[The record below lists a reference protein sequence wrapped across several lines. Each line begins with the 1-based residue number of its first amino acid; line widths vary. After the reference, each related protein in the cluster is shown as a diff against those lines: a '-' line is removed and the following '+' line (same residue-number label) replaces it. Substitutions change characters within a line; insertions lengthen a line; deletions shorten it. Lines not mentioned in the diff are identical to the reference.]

1 MIKEIATGV
10 ITVVALTIGATAV
23 TQGVSSHDLIQTNKQ
38 SYTKSLQAKNRYDR
52 LTKDLTKDQVA
63 KAMTKGQVNLDD
75 AKKDATDR
83 VNNAFNVAYN
93 NVGGDQYGEAKK
105 NIDKQLGKGQ
115 FSKTLTDLI
124 NPNNAIPYSNH
135 LEECK
140 IGFGKYD
147 PASYELPMVIT
158 AKYKA
163 TDASKNDSNDY
174 WTVTYNVKS
183 KAFTQVY
190 HTSIIP
196 PQNS

>member
-10 ITVVALTIGATAV
+10 ITVAALAIGATAI
-23 TQGVSSHDLIQTNKQ
+23 TQGVSSHDLMQTNKQ
-38 SYTKSLQAKNRYDR
+38 NYTKSLQTKNQYDR

-63 KAMTKGQVNLDD
+63 KAMIKGQVNLDD

-83 VNNAFNVAYN
+83 VNNAFNVAYS
-93 NVGGDQYGEAKK
+93 NVGDDQYGEAKK

-115 FSKTLTDLI
+115 FSKTLINLI

-174 WTVTYNVKS
+174 WTATYNVKS
-183 KAFTQVY
+183 KVFTQVH

>member
-10 ITVVALTIGATAV
+10 ITVAALAIGATAI
-23 TQGVSSHDLIQTNKQ
+23 TQGVSSHDLMQTNKQ
-38 SYTKSLQAKNRYDR
+38 NYTKSLQTKNQYDR

-93 NVGGDQYGEAKK
+93 NVGSDQYGEAEK

-115 FSKTLTDLI
+115 FSKTLINLI

-147 PASYELPMVIT
+147 PTSYELPMVIT

-174 WTVTYNVKS
+174 WTATYNVKS
-183 KAFTQVY
+183 KTFTQVH

>member
-93 NVGGDQYGEAKK
+93 NVGSDQYGEAKK

>member
-10 ITVVALTIGATAV
+10 ITVAALAIGATAI
-23 TQGVSSHDLIQTNKQ
+23 TQGVSSHDLMQTNKQ
-38 SYTKSLQAKNRYDR
+38 NYTKSLQTKNQYDR

-63 KAMTKGQVNLDD
+63 KAMIKGQVNLDD

-83 VNNAFNVAYN
+83 VNNAFNVAYS
-93 NVGGDQYGEAKK
+93 NVGSDQYGEAKK

>member
-10 ITVVALTIGATAV
+10 ITVVAFTIGATAV

-93 NVGGDQYGEAKK
+93 NVGDDQYGEAKK

-115 FSKTLTDLI
+115 FSKTLINLI

-174 WTVTYNVKS
+174 WTATYNVKS
-183 KAFTQVY
+183 KAFTQVH

>member
-10 ITVVALTIGATAV
+10 ITVAALAIGATAI
-23 TQGVSSHDLIQTNKQ
+23 TQGVSSHDLMQTNKQ
-38 SYTKSLQAKNRYDR
+38 NYTKSLQTKNQYDR
-52 LTKDLTKDQVA
+52 LTKNLTKDHVA
-63 KAMTKGQVNLDD
+63 NTMIKWQVNNYD

-83 VNNAFNVAYN
+83 VNNAFNVAYS
-93 NVGGDQYGEAKK
+93 NVGSDQYGEAKK

-174 WTVTYNVKS
+174 WTATYNVKS
-183 KAFTQVY
+183 KAFTQVH
-190 HTSIIP
+190 HTSIFT

>member
-93 NVGGDQYGEAKK
+93 NVGDDQYGEAKK

-115 FSKTLTDLI
+115 FSKTLINLI

-174 WTVTYNVKS
+174 WAATYNVKS
-183 KAFTQVY
+183 KVFTQVH